1 MGIELDKSE
10 ASGDQSGQVKLDQT
24 VEAREE
30 YSWETSE
37 PNLGQK
43 GHFVKMVSEVT
54 YADIQIPPEERVCF
68 TSRTL
73 EPGER
78 TTYAEVKVHW
88 KSDSTSEAIP
98 SDNQVSGCCTR
109 IFSGEVNL
117 LKASHKIPTML
128 KKILILPAL
137 LVLLMPPLIQAQ
149 EDLSGDKSEES
160 GAFESGQASG
170 ELSGETSGEPN
181 GQVSGELGWEP
192 NGQPMDQSSL
202 PDESSGSGSD
212 LSYGID

>member
-1 MGIELDKSE
+1 
-10 ASGDQSGQVKLDQT
+10 
-24 VEAREE
+24 
-30 YSWETSE
+30 
-37 PNLGQK
+37 
-43 GHFVKMVSEVT
+43 
-54 YADIQIPPEERVCF
+54 
-68 TSRTL
+68 
-73 EPGER
+73 
-78 TTYAEVKVHW
+78 
-88 KSDSTSEAIP
+88 
-98 SDNQVSGCCTR
+98 
-109 IFSGEVNL
+109 
-117 LKASHKIPTML
+117 ML

-192 NGQPMDQSSL
+192 NGQPMGQSSL

-212 LSYGID
+212 LCKWILLSLFCCDSSSPPKRSQSCHFCMHHLTRLFCLNQRWP